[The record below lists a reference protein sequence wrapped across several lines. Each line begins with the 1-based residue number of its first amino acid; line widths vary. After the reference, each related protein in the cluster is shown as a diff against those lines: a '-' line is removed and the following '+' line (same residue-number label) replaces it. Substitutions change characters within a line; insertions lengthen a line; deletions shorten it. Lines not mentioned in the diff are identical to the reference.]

1 MASSKAAA
9 NVTDS
14 RGTTP
19 LMYGAAIG
27 SVDAIKILLDAGAG
41 VNAKNGLDITP
52 LIYGALEPAKV
63 KMLVAAGADVNA
75 QSKIGRTPLIVAA
88 GHPGGAET
96 VRLLLSK
103 GADPKAKDGGEATAL
118 TEAAKCNDLDSLRA
132 LLARPVDVNAG
143 DRFGFT
149 ALLYAAGHGNAAA
162 VKLLLEKGANPN
174 MSYERENMVRNG
186 PIALT
191 KLTPLMMAPTSSPEA
206 VQLLIDAGANV
217 NARDGRG
224 MTPLMFAA
232 ASDKPDL
239 AILRILL
246 SSGADQDVQSALH
259 ERARDWAAKF
269 NQPEVMKLLGAQRPE
284 EAKASVLP
292 AAAKNSDLREAV
304 GRSVAL

>member
-103 GADPKAKDGGEATAL
+103 GADPKAKDRGEATAL
-118 TEAAKCNDLDSLRA
+118 TEAAKCNDLDSRRA
-132 LLARPVDVNAG
+132 PPARPVRG
-143 DRFGFT
+143 HSDRP
-149 ALLYAAGHGNAAA
+149 LY
-162 VKLLLEKGANPN
+162 
-174 MSYERENMVRNG
+174 
-186 PIALT
+186 
-191 KLTPLMMAPTSSPEA
+191 
-206 VQLLIDAGANV
+206 
-217 NARDGRG
+217 
-224 MTPLMFAA
+224 
-232 ASDKPDL
+232 
-239 AILRILL
+239 
-246 SSGADQDVQSALH
+246 
-259 ERARDWAAKF
+259 
-269 NQPEVMKLLGAQRPE
+269 RP
-284 EAKASVLP
+284 AC
-292 AAAKNSDLREAV
+292 
-304 GRSVAL
+304 